1 MYRLLPLRK
10 FGEESVLGKVVII
23 TGAGTGL
30 GKYVAHEMVKRGAKV
45 VMAVPDLAQGN
56 AAKLDIIQQSHC
68 DPDDLDLV
76 HVNLSDLSSVR
87 RFASTLTKRY
97 SKIDILINNAGIS
110 LNSSHLT
117 KTVDGFEE
125 HMGVNHLG
133 HFLLT
138 NLLLPQLRRSESA
151 RVVMVSSTMMMYANL
166 NLDDFM
172 GRKGRGRGVLNVMPY
187 SNSKMAM
194 ALFSK
199 ELANREKE
207 RIKCYACCPGI
218 VKGTRI
224 FEKYAGSVVE
234 KFVNLVAISIPMGAN
249 TILYCALGHKTASKS
264 GQFFRFEERFSSGE
278 ALLKDDY
285 VKAVWNLSASLV
297 ECEESSKP
305 DRGNV

>member
-1 MYRLLPLRK
+1 MWGMHASIIRLIFMGVEFLVLQIMYRLLPLRK

-45 VMAVPDLAQGN
+45 VMGT
-56 AAKLDIIQQSHC
+56 
-68 DPDDLDLV
+68 
-76 HVNLSDLSSVR
+76 
-87 RFASTLTKRY
+87 FASTLTKRY